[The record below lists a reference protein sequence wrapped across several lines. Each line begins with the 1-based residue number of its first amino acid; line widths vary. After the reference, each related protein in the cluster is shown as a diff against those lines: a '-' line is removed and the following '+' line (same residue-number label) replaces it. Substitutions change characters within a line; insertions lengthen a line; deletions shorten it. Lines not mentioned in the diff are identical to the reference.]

1 MENATKLSTENQF
14 LKQCIEKKDRRIEE
28 KNQRIQL
35 LEEMIKTLRHKQ
47 FGASSEKDSAAQI
60 NLFNEA
66 EAEPDEHAAT
76 NDDIIVPTHRRKKQ
90 KRASIP
96 ANIPREDIIHD
107 LPESEKFC
115 PHDGAAL
122 KCIGE
127 ESSEQLDIIPAKIT
141 ALRHLRKK
149 YACPC
154 CEQYL
159 ITAPKPAQ
167 AIEKSMAAPG
177 LLAHVAV
184 SKYCDGLPLYRQIS
198 MFKRIGVELDRGTLA
213 HWMIKLGALVQPL
226 INRLQEMAGEQ
237 SVLHMDETPLQV
249 LNEPGKTAQSKSYM
263 WVTAATQAS
272 TPLILYHYSVSRS
285 GETPL
290 HLLSDFHGALMVDG
304 YDGYSAVC
312 TNNQLTRLGCWAHAR
327 RKFIDAQ
334 RQQPTGKVGKSDQA
348 LAFIKKLYRYE
359 QLAKGMSTDER
370 YAIRQ
375 SQAKPELDK
384 LKRWLEKTQQNTPPQ
399 SLLGK
404 AVTYL
409 HNQWDR
415 LTAYTESGAWP
426 IDNNRA
432 ENAIRPFVIGRK
444 NWLFANSQAGA
455 YASANL
461 YSLIE
466 TAKANEVEPYAY
478 LKQVFTLLPQAKNLE
493 DIDALLPQRVKGVV
507 G

>member
-14 LKQCIEKKDRRIEE
+14 LKQCIEEKD
-28 KNQRIQL
+28 QRIQL
-35 LEEMIKTLRHKQ
+35 LEEMVKTLRHKQ
-47 FGASSEKDSAAQI
+47 FGASSEKDSADQI

-66 EAEPDEHAAT
+66 ETEPDELAAA
-76 NDDIIVPTHRRKKQ
+76 NDDIIVPAHHRKKQ

-96 ANIPREDIIHD
+96 VDIPREDIIHD
-107 LPESEKFC
+107 LPDSEKFC
-115 PHDGAAL
+115 PHDGTAL
-122 KCIGE
+122 TCIGE

-141 ALRHLRKK
+141 VLRHRRQK

-167 AIEKSMAAPG
+167 PIEKSIAAPG

-184 SKYCDGLPLYRQIS
+184 SKYGDGLPLYRQIS

-213 HWMIKLGALVQPL
+213 NWMIKLGTLVQPL
-226 INRLQEMAGEQ
+226 INRLQEIACEQ

-263 WVTAATQAS
+263 WVTAAMQSS
-272 TPLILYHYSVSRS
+272 TTIILYHYSASRS
-285 GETPL
+285 GETAL
-290 HLLSDFHGALMVDG
+290 HLLADFNGALMVDG
-304 YDGYSAVC
+304 YEGYSAVC
-312 TNNQLTRLGCWAHAR
+312 TTNQLTRLGCWAHAR

-334 RQQPTGKVGKSDQA
+334 RQQPKGKVGKSDQA
-348 LAFIKKLYRYE
+348 LAFIQKLYRYE
-359 QLAKGMSTDER
+359 QLAKDMSADER

-375 SQAKPELDK
+375 SQSKPELDK
-384 LKRWLEKTQQNTPPQ
+384 LKQWLEKTQQNTPPQ
-399 SLLGK
+399 TLLGK

-415 LTAYTESGAWP
+415 LTAYTDNGAWP

-466 TAKANEVEPYAY
+466 TAKANELEPYAY
-478 LKQVFTLLPQAKNLE
+478 LKQVFTLLPQAKSLE